1 MVNTKTYFMKKI
13 ILFFAIVIGVTSCN
27 SSEKAQKEK
36 VSTKKNTEMKTSDS
50 SSNDADIKW
59 INMGYD
65 LEKGRPEGLKVGMKA
80 PDFKLNSSEGE
91 SVRLSDELKKQ
102 PVVLIFYRGQWC
114 PVCTRYLSGLQENL
128 PKIVAKGAKVI
139 AITPETNE
147 NIAKTIEKAGTDF
160 TILSDVDMSVTGDY
174 KGLFSVTDDYQDK
187 IRTKLESDIAFNNG
201 KTEAQLPVPATYV
214 IGQDGVIKFAQFD
227 LDYNSRASADDIV
240 KHL

>member
-1 MVNTKTYFMKKI
+1 MKKI

-65 LEKGRPEGLKVGMKA
+65 LEKGRPGGLKVGMKA
-80 PDFKLNSSEGE
+80 PDFKLNSPEGE